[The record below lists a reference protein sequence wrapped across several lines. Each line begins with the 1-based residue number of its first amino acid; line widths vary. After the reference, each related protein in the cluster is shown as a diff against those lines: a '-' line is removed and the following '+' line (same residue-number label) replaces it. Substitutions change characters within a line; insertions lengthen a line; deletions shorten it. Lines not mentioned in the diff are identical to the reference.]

1 MLTGK
6 AGGRK
11 VFGRRG
17 TADRDSNVGAV
28 FLLKLTIRLLDRPA
42 QIVMVSGGIYDRAS
56 SAARLDKVANA
67 TLVQSGEKFA
77 KIVPDSGLRERVAI
91 GFSRQGEAVRYSDT
105 LRG

>member
-1 MLTGK
+1 MLTGE

-17 TADRDSNVGAV
+17 TADRNGNVGAV
-28 FLLKLTIRLLDRPA
+28 FLLKLTIRLLDLPA
-42 QIVMVSGGIYDRAS
+42 QIVTIRGGIDDRTGPGGAFGQVAD
-56 SAARLDKVANA
+56 AA
-67 TLVQSGEKFA
+67 LVQSGEKIA

-91 GFSRQGEAVRYSDT
+91 GFSRQGEAVRHSDT